1 METKP
6 IFTSVEETKAQI
18 EKYFYRVEVI
28 ERNLAFQEMS
38 YKERRTLEDE
48 LHNLREVLHSAQ
60 IAVKKL
66 NAESSDGVTIG
77 TLVMFFILSIYGL
90 YRVFLLEHTNY

>member
-1 METKP
+1 
-6 IFTSVEETKAQI
+6 
-18 EKYFYRVEVI
+18 
-28 ERNLAFQEMS
+28 MS

>member
-1 METKP
+1 MTTKP

-60 IAVKKL
+60 LAVKKL